1 MPIGASRLPQ
11 LESHYILQTALSYN
25 SSARDAEITRL
36 LARLGAEPYPYVVA
50 GDFNMSED
58 ATTYSKIADTMG
70 DAYREGSSG
79 WGGTWPISI
88 VEELPR
94 FVPPLLRVD
103 YIWRS
108 EHFRTVEVRRGPRLG
123 SDHLPLYAELELC
136 N

>member
-70 DAYREGSSG
+70 MHTEKGAVVGVVLG
-79 WGGTWPISI
+79 
-88 VEELPR
+88 
-94 FVPPLLRVD
+94 PLALLKSCRDLSLR
-103 YIWRS
+103 Y
-108 EHFRTVEVRRGPRLG
+108 
-123 SDHLPLYAELELC
+123 
-136 N
+136 